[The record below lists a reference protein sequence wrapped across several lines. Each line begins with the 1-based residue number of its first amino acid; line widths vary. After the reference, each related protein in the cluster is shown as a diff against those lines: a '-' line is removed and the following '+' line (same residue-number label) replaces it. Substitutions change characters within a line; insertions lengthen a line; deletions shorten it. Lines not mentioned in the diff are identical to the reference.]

1 MLGGWGDEEGGGIEG
16 ASKELSLCSVRFLFF
31 IYLSL
36 VVSEGNLARDIANH
50 LSASKGR
57 FVCLIVF
64 VCAEGRKVYFRL
76 RTFSLFMIIL
86 SFFFS
91 RLLFSCSFMSKTWM
105 GKNEK
110 KRGKRNFRLSLG
122 KR

>member
-57 FVCLIVF
+57 VVCLIVSC
-64 VCAEGRKVYFRL
+64 VRRAEKFIFDY
-76 RTFSLFMIIL
+76 
-86 SFFFS
+86 
-91 RLLFSCSFMSKTWM
+91 
-105 GKNEK
+105 E
-110 KRGKRNFRLSLG
+110 LSLSL
-122 KR
+122 